1 MSSRRDSLLVAGAGS
16 GNVQR
21 MPAPIRRVLIL
32 LILLIPSAQFA
43 WRNRTM
49 PQFAYLHDDG
59 VLFVTAKSAAEG
71 SYRIESLPENPSQT
85 KFPPLYPAYLS
96 IVWRINSTFPDN
108 LRIATLLSWLAL
120 AALLVLVSRYYLAI
134 HLSEPRIWLM
144 VGLLAVNPYL
154 ILFGCT
160 MFSEVFFTCW
170 VVAVFL
176 AISKPGVKWAIV
188 AGLLAGCAY
197 LSRTAGLALLI
208 SVPAWLALKRDWRRA
223 GAFAIAML
231 PALIGWMLWIRLH
244 MVHPMDQ
251 TLMYYTDYTG
261 YEFLNVGMSNLP
273 IVLWKNLDQLLYGM
287 GSLVLPKVFDIL
299 PVKILTQVIAIA
311 MIAGVVRLAR
321 RGIMQEYAVFCLVSS
336 GVLLVWHFPPNE
348 RFVLPMYPLLVAGL
362 VTEIEHIATMLRAGL
377 RHRDFGQRVV
387 AGAMAAAVVIVFG
400 AALVTQFYVTFVF
413 LHESADQKA
422 AKLADQ
428 SAAYA
433 WMAANLPVDANVL
446 SYDDTLLYLYAHRR
460 GNYLPLLPRWWYAED
475 HAAMVAAYKDVA
487 AYCRDRHLDYF
498 YFTTQD
504 LDREV
509 GEEDRQAI
517 EQAVRANR
525 QLAPVFQYGIGTV
538 YKVMPIGRM

>member
-1 MSSRRDSLLVAGAGS
+1 M
-16 GNVQR
+16 
-21 MPAPIRRVLIL
+21 LIL

-43 WRNRTM
+43 WRTRAM

-59 VLFVTAKSAAEG
+59 VLFVTAKSVAEG

-96 IVWRINSTFPDN
+96 MVWRINSTFPDN
-108 LRIATLLSWLAL
+108 LRIATLLSWMAL
-120 AALLVLVSRYYLAI
+120 TALLVLVSRYYLTI
-134 HLSEPRIWLM
+134 GLSEPRTWLM
-144 VGLLAVNPYL
+144 VALLALNPYL

-176 AISKPGVKWAIV
+176 AISRPGVKWAIA

-208 SVPAWLALKRDWRRA
+208 SVPLWLAMKRDWRRA
-223 GAFAIAML
+223 GAFAGAML
-231 PALIGWMLWIRLH
+231 PAVLGWMLWIRLH

-251 TLMYYTDYTG
+251 TLMYYTDYTS
-261 YEFLNVGMSNLP
+261 YEFLNVGISNLS

-321 RGIMQEYAVFCLVSS
+321 RGIGGEFAAFWGISC
-336 GVLLVWHFPPNE
+336 GILLVWHFPPNE
-348 RFVLPMYPLLVAGL
+348 RFVLPLFPLLVAGL
-362 VTEIEHIATMLRAGL
+362 VTEIEHIAKMLRAGL
-377 RHRDFGQRVV
+377 VHKDLGQRVV
-387 AGAMAAAVVIVFG
+387 AGAMAAVVGIIFS
-400 AALVTQFYVTFVF
+400 AALVTQCYVTFVF
-413 LHESADQKA
+413 LHESAEQKA
-422 AKLADQ
+422 VKLADQ
-428 SAAYA
+428 RVAYE
-433 WMAANLPVDANVL
+433 WMAANLPPGANVL

-475 HAAMVAAYKDVA
+475 HAAMIGAYKDVVR
-487 AYCRDRHLDYF
+487 YCHDRHLGYF
-498 YFTTQD
+498 YFTTED

-517 EQAVRANR
+517 EQAVRTNT
-525 QLAPVFQYGIGTV
+525 QLTPIFQHGIGTV
-538 YKVMPIGRM
+538 YRIAGGI